1 MLFLFFFTPAKKKT
15 ATKISP
21 AANKGPHSKSCVALR
36 ATSLAAAVA
45 QNGYFDQNV
54 APTQQR
60 NI

>member
-1 MLFLFFFTPAKKKT
+1 MLIFFFNSGEKKT